1 MSVRANEPYAMDD
14 LVRLGHIMARIMEA
28 DRSLVTVTRGGVHV
42 SGSSP
47 LTADETAMVAR
58 ILTQR

>member
-1 MSVRANEPYAMDD
+1 MDD
-14 LVRLGHIMARIMEA
+14 LVRLGHIMARIMKA